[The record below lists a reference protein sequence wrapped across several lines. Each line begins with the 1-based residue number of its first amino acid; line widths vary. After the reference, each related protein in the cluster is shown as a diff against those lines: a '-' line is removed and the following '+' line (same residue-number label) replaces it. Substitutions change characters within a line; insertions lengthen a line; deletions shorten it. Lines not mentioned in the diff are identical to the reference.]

1 MDPIDSPRGAAEA
14 SLSSRALRPEGEAGR
29 IRETAQEFEGVFIG
43 MLLKAM
49 RTSVGSGGLF
59 KNGMDTQTYRDMFD
73 QEVGRQIAKG
83 GGIGLA
89 QLILRDQALRQVTD
103 NEGKKAARD
112 EGEATISMDASRE
125 GAAPAGQQAA
135 ISPLEKII
143 LKSPPRI
150 TDRPTDWIRPIGNGG
165 SSEDPE

>member
-1 MDPIDSPRGAAEA
+1 VDPIDSSRGAAEA
-14 SLSSRALRPEGEAGR
+14 PMPSRALRPEGEAGR

-49 RTSVGSGGLF
+49 RTSVGSRGLF
-59 KNGMDTQTYRDMFD
+59 KNGMDAQTYRDMFD

-89 QLILRDQALRQVTD
+89 QLILRDQALRQVVE
-103 NEGKKAARD
+103 NEGKKAAKD
-112 EGEATISMDASRE
+112 GGDAPTSMDASRN
-125 GAAPAGQQAA
+125 GAVPAGQQAA
-135 ISPLEKII
+135 ISPPEKKL
-143 LKSPPRI
+143 LKSPPRTADRT
-150 TDRPTDWIRPIGNGG
+150 TDGISPTGNGG

>member
-1 MDPIDSPRGAAEA
+1 MDPIASSRGAAEA
-14 SLSSRALRPEGEAGR
+14 PMPSRVLHPEGEAGR

-89 QLILRDQALRQVTD
+89 QLILRDQALRQLTE
-103 NEGKKAARD
+103 NEGKKTAKD
-112 EGEATISMDASRE
+112 GGDGTISVDASRE

-135 ISPLEKII
+135 ISPPENKS
-143 LKSPPRI
+143 LKFSPRTPDRT
-150 TDRPTDWIRPIGNGG
+150 TDEMSPTGNGG
-165 SSEDPE
+165 TSEDPE